1 MNKSKMIRV
10 TAVLILVTLIA
21 TITVSVAA
29 ANNGQITVTDVF
41 KFDPF
46 PTPGEQVPQA
56 QAILLTDEAGARLR
70 LKTAELTP
78 GDAVTIW
85 WVIFNQPEACA
96 AYPTGACGLD
106 DLANPDVAA
115 EITYATGN
123 VINHNGKVRFSAQ
136 LEVGHTAQE
145 WFGNGFTNPTGAE
158 IHVVVRSHGQ
168 VIPELLDDMLGTFRG
183 GCQDDE
189 VITPDHPAYEDGTP
203 GPNQCV
209 DLQFAVFQQ

>member
-1 MNKSKMIRV
+1 MNKNKMIRI
-10 TAVLILVTLIA
+10 TALLLLLMAIA
-21 TITVSVAA
+21 AVTVSAAAA
-29 ANNGQITVTDVF
+29 ANMQVTKSDVYE
-41 KFDPF
+41 FDPF
-46 PTPGEQVPQA
+46 PVPGEQVSQA
-56 QAILLTDEAGARLR
+56 QAILMTDEAGARLR
-70 LKTAELTP
+70 LKSADLTP

-96 AYPTGACGLD
+96 AYPTGTCGLD

-123 VINHNGKVRFSAQ
+123 VINRYGKARFSAQ

-158 IHVVVRSHGQ
+158 IHVVVHSHGQ
-168 VIPELLDDMLGTFRG
+168 VIPELLDDMIGTFRG
-183 GCQDDE
+183 GCRDDE
-189 VITPDHPAYEDGTP
+189 MITPEHPAYEDGTP